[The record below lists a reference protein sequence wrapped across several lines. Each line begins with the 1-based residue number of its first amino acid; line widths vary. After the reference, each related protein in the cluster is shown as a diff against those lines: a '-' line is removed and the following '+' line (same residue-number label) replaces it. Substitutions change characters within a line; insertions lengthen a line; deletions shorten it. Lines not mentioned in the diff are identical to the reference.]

1 MYDDSSNDLIMA
13 MKQSPQDPQILYK
26 LGLTYYADT
35 KYKKCIKMMKIA
47 LQNKPFLTYECDI
60 YYHLGLSYCRIEKFE
75 KSIFPFSRCVERI
88 PTDVRYIHERAKAHQ
103 MIEFHEQAVADF
115 NVVIK
120 RNPKN
125 AHAYFRRAFSLKS
138 LKVS

>member
-1 MYDDSSNDLIMA
+1 
-13 MKQSPQDPQILYK
+13 MKL
-26 LGLTYYADT
+26 
-35 KYKKCIKMMKIA
+35 A

-60 YYHLGLSYCRIEKFE
+60 YYHLGLAYCRVEKFE

-88 PTDVRYIHERAKAHQ
+88 PTDIRYIHERAKAYQ
-103 MIEFHEQAVADF
+103 MIELHDQAVADF

-125 AHAYFRRAFSLKS
+125 AHAYFRRAFSLKA
-138 LKVS
+138 LKVSYLLLTLFRNSQRQQTTLKLRKSWTHSIQSL